1 MPLSVKEAPDGSL
14 RNAKRAPIR
23 GRPLVVVLEEPG
35 QQNDDDNERNET
47 AADVHSGL
55 LCLIDAGTTAEGGE
69 GLRRGR
75 YDGAAAPWPSG

>member
-1 MPLSVKEAPDGSL
+1 M
-14 RNAKRAPIR
+14 
-23 GRPLVVVLEEPG
+23 VVVLEEPG

-55 LCLIDAGTTAEGGE
+55 LCLIDAGTTEEAGE